1 MTADEVVRD
10 DEVAAGGAG
19 CAVAACVR
27 ELTVMR
33 ATGMIATSAMR
44 VRMAPP
50 FVGRECALLC
60 SVLAGSGHCIHS
72 PDGERKGIDRPG
84 CMPQGVRPVWLR
96 PGLRRGNTTRFVV
109 DRDHGSVCRW
119 PIATMARR
127 GRGSTRFMPSS
138 CRESVDSDWQQAPRS
153 IPKQCPAWMRS

>member
-1 MTADEVVRD
+1 MAITADVLVRE
-10 DEVAAGGAG
+10 DEVGAAGAG

-27 ELTVMR
+27 VLTVMR

-72 PDGERKGIDRPG
+72 PDGERKGIVRPG
-84 CMPQGVRPVWLR
+84 CVPQGVRPVWLR

-119 PIATMARR
+119 PVATMARR
-127 GRGSTRFMPSS
+127 AKGSTRFMLCC
-138 CRESVDSDWQQAPRS
+138 CRCSVDPTRNKRFDQF
-153 IPKQCPAWMRS
+153 